1 MGSFS
6 ARNTEARRTRSR
18 KVRSSLH
25 VIIGAITT
33 REAAHGNTSISAG
46 EELKKVVC
54 PFCLEAGMAAA
65 NYELADLVK
74 HIARKHPLEGLVV
87 SVVGT
92 ILIAWA
98 GPKIARSLSS

>member
-1 MGSFS
+1 V
-6 ARNTEARRTRSR
+6 A
-18 KVRSSLH
+18 
-25 VIIGAITT
+25 
-33 REAAHGNTSISAG
+33 NTSISAEG
-46 EELKKVVC
+46 GAKEVVC

-74 HIARKHPLEGLVV
+74 HIARRHPLEGLVV

-98 GPKIARSLSS
+98 GPKIARSLSA